1 MKTTISSKRSYQKP
15 DIADAQFVVDLISAT
30 TVTPELLKA
39 AELRANR
46 AKKARSNGLAS
57 RFALKT
63 A

>member
-1 MKTTISSKRSYQKP
+1 MKTTISSKRTYRKSAA
-15 DIADAQFVVDLISAT
+15 ADAQFVVELIRT
-30 TVTPELLKA
+30 TPITPELLKA
-39 AELRANR
+39 AELRAYR

>member
-15 DIADAQFVVDLISAT
+15 DIADAQFVVDLIRAT
-30 TVTPELLKA
+30 PVTPELLKA